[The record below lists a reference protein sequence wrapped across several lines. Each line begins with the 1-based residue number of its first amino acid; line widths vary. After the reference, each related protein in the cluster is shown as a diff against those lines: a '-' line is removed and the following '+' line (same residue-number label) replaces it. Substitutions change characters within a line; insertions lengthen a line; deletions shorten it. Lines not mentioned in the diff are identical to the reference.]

1 MPGKLKVA
9 GVFYLSAR
17 RSVVVYSDIVE
28 GTGRRGDVLHVPLN
42 SSLAITSLVRSV
54 EAVDGTP
61 TGSHTAL
68 VLETEDPEVTSILQ
82 GLNFQGEILEL
93 RTP

>member
-9 GVFYLSAR
+9 GLFYLSVLH
-17 RSVVVYSDIVE
+17 SVVVYGDIVE
-28 GTGRRGDVLHVPLN
+28 GTPRAGDVLHVPLN
-42 SSLAITSLVRSV
+42 SGLALTSLVRSV

-68 VLETEDPEVTSILQ
+68 VLETEDPEDANLLQ
-82 GLNFQGEILEL
+82 GLNLKGDILEL
-93 RTP
+93 ATP